1 MIKRI
6 LIILTIAW
14 CCAPAWAQRHV
25 VFSNDIGSLQVV
37 AGKKWQEM
45 PVINL
50 NSGEHITISFD
61 EMSHEYHRYTYD
73 VVHLEKDWTESTGLL
88 TADYIA
94 GFQSGIAIEDYEESI
109 NTTQNYTHY
118 SLQIPNRECQLKMS
132 GNYRVDIIDDES
144 QEKVIS
150 AFFLVN
156 EDLINVGLSASGDTD
171 IDTRRSHQQVNVKID
186 YAPLRTIYPRE
197 QITGYVLQNYRW
209 DSMVALP
216 ASTGINQQYM
226 EWTHCRDLIF
236 DGGNE
241 YHKFEILDVHRN
253 SFNVEDN
260 VWDREN
266 NVWHTYLWPDYKRP
280 SYVYDE
286 TPKGAFYIRNSD
298 NRESDITSEYVRVH
312 FILQSQEPF
321 PYPVY
326 VNGMWT
332 NEYND
337 DRYEMKYD
345 NGSKTYTVEV
355 PLKYGYYSY
364 QYLMSGPDG
373 KTMIPP
379 TEGSY
384 YETRNV
390 YTALF
395 YYRSNIDRADRL
407 VGIGKLKL

>member
-1 MIKRI
+1 
-6 LIILTIAW
+6 
-14 CCAPAWAQRHV
+14 
-25 VFSNDIGSLQVV
+25 
-37 AGKKWQEM
+37 
-45 PVINL
+45 
-50 NSGEHITISFD
+50 
-61 EMSHEYHRYTYD
+61 
-73 VVHLEKDWTESTGLL
+73 
-88 TADYIA
+88 
-94 GFQSGIAIEDYEESI
+94 
-109 NTTQNYTHY
+109 
-118 SLQIPNRECQLKMS
+118 MS

-209 DSMVALP
+209 DNMVALP